1 MPDEFR
7 RFAPSLSPNRKIP
20 RVRSA
25 EEQSIAQF
33 LVLRN
38 RLFTDGLLPSEDAD
52 GLTVVHE
59 NVNGALASNK
69 GRLSSWVVEWHN
81 GGVCPP

>member
-1 MPDEFR
+1 M
-7 RFAPSLSPNRKIP
+7 
-20 RVRSA
+20 A
-25 EEQSIAQF
+25 EEQFIAQL

-38 RLFTDGLLPSEDAD
+38 RLFPDRLLPSEDAD

-59 NVNGALASNK
+59 NVNGAQASNK
-69 GRLSSWVVEWHN
+69 GRLSSSVVEWHN